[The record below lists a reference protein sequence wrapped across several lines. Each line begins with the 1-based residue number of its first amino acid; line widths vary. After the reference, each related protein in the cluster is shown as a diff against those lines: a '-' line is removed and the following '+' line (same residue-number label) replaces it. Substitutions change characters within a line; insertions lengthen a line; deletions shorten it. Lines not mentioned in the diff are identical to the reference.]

1 MFYFS
6 LKLPPPATLGVKFY
20 VFCIRCK
27 NMDVMSKVLCREWPS
42 VIFENRNHAVFDEF
56 IHPCLPSQNNIWL
69 EGDWQWSR
77 TSCVWS
83 RGNNCWLCSPCCW
96 PKSHPA
102 TQVQTFYNTLS
113 FPPTQFTICSSATTD
128 AFLTNLI
135 FFQILRHSEDPW
147 ITFYL
152 FPQPGNE
159 DPIFK
164 ITVKVRCKLL
174 NS

>member
-1 MFYFS
+1 MPFSWFVWEKFVIVGFDETRHLISYSFFYLS
-6 LKLPPPATLGVKFY
+6 NAIKLSTNTVTATLTTFDHPAFVNQVEFWSCLSLILC
-20 VFCIRCK
+20 VK
-27 NMDVMSKVLCREWPS
+27 NMDVMSNVLCRVTEVS

-102 TQVQTFYNTLS
+102 IPGAN
-113 FPPTQFTICSSATTD
+113 
-128 AFLTNLI
+128 
-135 FFQILRHSEDPW
+135 IL
-147 ITFYL
+147 
-152 FPQPGNE
+152 
-159 DPIFK
+159 
-164 ITVKVRCKLL
+164 
-174 NS
+174 